1 MLPANPRRWPQYIGA
16 LFVVVILAGVASASA
31 ALLQLEGVSDTIEE
45 FGTALDAPTKGA
57 LDDVPP
63 GKPQTLLLIGSDKRS
78 KKAVDG
84 YREGALSDTLM
95 LVRLDPEQGAT
106 AVLSIPRDTK
116 AEIPVKG
123 GGFRTAKINEAFS
136 DGGPQYSIR
145 SVRRLLDVPIH
156 HVVIINFG
164 AFQRAVNRL
173 GCLYQDIDRT
183 YFNDNMQ
190 GGDRYA
196 TIDVKS
202 GYQLLCGGD
211 TLDWVR
217 YRHLDS
223 DFVRGARQQEF
234 LRSAKSQIA
243 ASQIVDDRK
252 TLIRIFATYSQTD
265 ITSSTAILSLLK
277 LALNSADQPVRNV
290 KFRGDTSLNPAD
302 TFVTITPSNLSTMR
316 REFTELRA
324 ARGPAGDSSEV
335 EEVRKKT
342 TRKAVKKSGLAKGLI
357 RATTDVSRPDL
368 AKASFDLAGGG
379 LPVYYPTARLAQG
392 GYTSVDGVRA
402 YEIISRTKKRYPAF
416 RISLYYGENGQYYG
430 VQGTTWRNPP
440 ILDETHRTITRSGRK
455 LLLYGAPGGRYRL
468 IAWKTPKGVYWVS
481 NTVSNRLTNA
491 QMLGIASSLRRVPG

>member
-1 MLPANPRRWPQYIGA
+1 MQPTKRHWPQYIGA
-16 LFVVVILAGVASASA
+16 LFVVVLLAGVASASA

-45 FGTALDAPTKGA
+45 FGTALDTKTKGA

-116 AEIPVKG
+116 AEIPTKG

-136 DGGPQYSIR
+136 DGGPNFSIR
-145 SVRRLLDVPIH
+145 SVRKLLDVPIH

-183 YFNDNMQ
+183 YFNDNSQ

-196 TIDVKS
+196 KIDVKS
-202 GYQLLCGGD
+202 GYQLLCGED
-211 TLDWVR
+211 SLDWVR

-234 LRSAKSQIA
+234 LRSAKGQIA

-277 LALNSADQPVRNV
+277 LALNSAEQPVRNI
-290 KFRGDTSLNPAD
+290 KFRGDTSLDPSD
-302 TFVTITPSNLSTMR
+302 TYVTISDKNLGTMR
-316 REFTELRA
+316 REFTQLRA
-324 ARGPAGDSSEV
+324 ARGPSADSSEV
-335 EEVRKKT
+335 ESVRKKT
-342 TRKAVKKSGLAKGLI
+342 TKKAVKKSGLAKGLI
-357 RATTDVSRPDL
+357 RVPDEMNKPEL
-368 AKASFDLAGGG
+368 TKASFDLAGGK
-379 LPVYYPTARLAQG
+379 LPVYYPSARLAQG
-392 GYTSVDGVRA
+392 GYTSTDGVRT
-402 YEIISRTKKRYPAF
+402 YQIVSRTKKRSPSY
-416 RISLYYGENGQYYG
+416 RLSLYYGENGQYYG

-440 ILDETHRTITRSGRK
+440 ILDEQHRQVTRAGRK

-481 NTVSNRLTNA
+481 NTISNRLTNA
-491 QMLGIASSLRRVPG
+491 QMLDIASNLRRVPG